1 MFGSSKRLNKSLY
14 FCRKFIAMATSKEYS
29 QREMIIDRYLST
41 GREYDGQTL
50 MVLVNKELHTR
61 GMEEI
66 TARSTFASDINE
78 INSKFFYQYHKNVI
92 KRERRGRHFV
102 YYYTIKGFSIYDRE
116 LTDEDIADIHKM
128 ITTMRR
134 FKGMPQF
141 SWLEQ
146 LEVRFDQAVISGQ
159 KPFVAFDD
167 SYNDGAMSAFE
178 PLLRA
183 IDQKNVVKLSY
194 QPFGDYK
201 MSVHVVSPYYL
212 KQSGLRWYL
221 LAAYKGNPNVY
232 TFALDRIVSVE
243 FIDDE
248 TYEPTDVDFDHYF
261 DNIVG
266 VTDYANR
273 PVEHVEIWVAASE
286 LPYILSKP
294 LHHTQKI
301 VSQDDKGAIISID
314 VKLNYE
320 LEQTI
325 LSYGEGI
332 EVMKPVELREEL
344 NKRIQKLLSI
354 YKTSGPG

>member
-1 MFGSSKRLNKSLY
+1 
-14 FCRKFIAMATSKEYS
+14 MATSKEYS

-41 GREYDGQTL
+41 GKEYDGQTL
-50 MVLVNKELHTR
+50 MGLVNKELRTR

-78 INSKFFYQYHKNVI
+78 INSKFFYQYHKNEI
-92 KRERRGRHFV
+92 RRERRG
-102 YYYTIKGFSIYDRE
+102 
-116 LTDEDIADIHKM
+116 
-128 ITTMRR
+128 
-134 FKGMPQF
+134 
-141 SWLEQ
+141 
-146 LEVRFDQAVISGQ
+146 
-159 KPFVAFDD
+159 
-167 SYNDGAMSAFE
+167 N
-178 PLLRA
+178 
-183 IDQKNVVKLSY
+183 
-194 QPFGDYK
+194 YK

-243 FIDDE
+243 FIDCE
-248 TYEPTDVDFDHYF
+248 TYEPTDVDYEHYF

-266 VTDYANR
+266 VTDYTNR
-273 PVEHVEIWVAASE
+273 PVEHVEIWVGASE

-294 LHHTQKI
+294 LHHTQMI

-332 EVMKPVELREEL
+332 EVMKPVELREKL
-344 NKRIQKLLSI
+344 NRRIQKLQSI
-354 YKTSGPG
+354 YKTSEPG

>member
-1 MFGSSKRLNKSLY
+1 
-14 FCRKFIAMATSKEYS
+14 
-29 QREMIIDRYLST
+29 
-41 GREYDGQTL
+41 
-50 MVLVNKELHTR
+50 
-61 GMEEI
+61 
-66 TARSTFASDINE
+66 
-78 INSKFFYQYHKNVI
+78 
-92 KRERRGRHFV
+92 
-102 YYYTIKGFSIYDRE
+102 
-116 LTDEDIADIHKM
+116 
-128 ITTMRR
+128 
-134 FKGMPQF
+134 
-141 SWLEQ
+141 
-146 LEVRFDQAVISGQ
+146 
-159 KPFVAFDD
+159 
-167 SYNDGAMSAFE
+167 MSAFE

-183 IDQKNVVKLSY
+183 IDQKKVVKLSY

-243 FIDDE
+243 FIDGE
-248 TYEPTDVDFDHYF
+248 TYEPTDVDFEHYF

-320 LEQTI
+320 LKQTI

-332 EVMKPVELREEL
+332 EVMKPVELREKL
-344 NKRIQKLLSI
+344 NKRIQKLQLI
-354 YKTSGPG
+354 YKTSNPG